1 MNPSAQ
7 TNTNNETLEQLMSR
21 LEQQG
26 TQRAT
31 QLMSSAYARTL
42 PSITYDGNPSQVIPR
57 TPTPRS
63 GVLTNEINTNA
74 NTTLENKL
82 EKSILNT
89 VKNIPQK
96 SILGIMKE
104 GEAELVKQ
112 TGRHM
117 TYSEMRQ
124 LYG

>member
-1 MNPSAQ
+1 MNPSAK
-7 TNTNNETLEQLMSR
+7 TTLPNTNNETFDQLMRR

-42 PSITYDGNPSQVIPR
+42 PS
-57 TPTPRS
+57 
-63 GVLTNEINTNA
+63 NEINTNA
-74 NTTLENKL
+74 NTTLENALGKG
-82 EKSILNT
+82 ILDT

-104 GEAELVKQ
+104 GEAEFVKQ